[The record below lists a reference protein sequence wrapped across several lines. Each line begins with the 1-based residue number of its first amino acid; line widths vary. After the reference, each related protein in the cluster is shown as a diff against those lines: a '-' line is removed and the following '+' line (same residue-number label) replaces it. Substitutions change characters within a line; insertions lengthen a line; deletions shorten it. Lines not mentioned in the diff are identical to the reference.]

1 MGVATAN
8 RAFEGNTAVNLYS
21 DCELSV
27 ECVPLIIRQMVST
40 LFTDGHAD
48 YKRIFIHL
56 LRYAQVD
63 LSGRVTTIVI
73 PNQWKLHQQDSS
85 WPCCYATLNTFIRLL
100 CALGILCKVPR
111 RKNCA
116 AMYHLPLADYEIP
129 PDALVALDN
138 LIDPASTKN
147 KRVRNLAKHVKSRLN
162 LLRKD
167 QQEST
172 MHCNQVDLDVS
183 TTLDTVQELISSL
196 AGIDAVEKQR
206 IFNEFDRAR
215 DQLQVLSGVTDG
227 RFFIPARSG
236 NTFSQPLQK
245 VEKGQPVDSG
255 ATAVNSLSNAEGK
268 QRGDADALQTRL
280 VDSCGQES
288 TDRVAASACQ
298 MEQKVQNLPLHLP
311 KVAHTVDSGG
321 GNLPVDDLVVDS
333 GSFIDNDRNISSKRI
348 LPENQT
354 IVSDSA
360 APESTIREPRVLY
373 RPVDARSA
381 QVLARFIEGNPGNFR
396 SYITLTRKY
405 HPQVIRAA
413 IINMLAHTYF
423 PDLDGDLPADVDGE
437 LTGKV
442 GRPRKPGAWVT
453 TCCQAYEQYGIP
465 PVMRV
470 LLREYAGS
478 YNEIRQSLESLA
490 RELSPKQYW
499 MQWQE
504 SLLPNAEKPP
514 LSQSPSLAEDSEIGD
529 SNAVREGIPG
539 NEVRAL
545 VDQINREGRPYGIA
559 AHSCLQDGH
568 WEVEIELYF
577 QGRTSTYRFH
587 SKQQWEQYFAAIQN
601 LPSLT

>member
-1 MGVATAN
+1 VGVATAN
-8 RAFEGNTAVNLYS
+8 RAFVGNTGVNLYS

-48 YKRIFIHL
+48 YGRIFIHL

-63 LSGRVTTIVI
+63 LSGRVATIVI
-73 PNQWKLHQQDSS
+73 SNQWKLHQQDSS

-100 CALGILCKVPR
+100 CALGIVCKVPR

-116 AMYHLPLADYEIP
+116 ATYHLPLADYEIP
-129 PDALVALDN
+129 PDALGALDD
-138 LIDPASTKN
+138 LIDPAYTKN

-162 LLRKD
+162 QLRKD

-172 MHCNQVDLDVS
+172 MHGNQVNSDLS
-183 TTLDTVQELISSL
+183 ATLDTVQELIL
-196 AGIDAVEKQR
+196 PFAEIDAAKKQR
-206 IFNEFDRAR
+206 IFNELDRAR
-215 DQLQVLSGVTDG
+215 DQLQVLSGVMAG
-227 RFFIPARSG
+227 RSFLPARSG

-255 ATAVNSLSNAEGK
+255 AMTVDSLSNAEGK
-268 QRGDADALQTRL
+268 QRGDSDALQTIM

-288 TDRVAASACQ
+288 TDKVAASACQ
-298 MEQKVQNLPLHLP
+298 MGQKVQNLSLRLP
-311 KVAHTVDSGG
+311 KVAHPVDSGG
-321 GNLPVDDLVVDS
+321 GNLRVDDLVVDS
-333 GSFIDNDRNISSKRI
+333 GSFIDNDRDRSSTRI

-360 APESTIREPRVLY
+360 ALESTIREPRVLY

-381 QVLARFIEGNPGNFR
+381 QMLAKFVEGNPGNFR

-405 HPQVIRAA
+405 HPQVVRAA

-470 LLREYAGS
+470 LLREYTGS
-478 YNEIRQSLESLA
+478 YNEIRQCLESLA
-490 RELSPKQYW
+490 GEVSPKQYW
-499 MQWQE
+499 MQWQK

-514 LSQSPSLAEDSEIGD
+514 VLQGPSLAENSEIGD
-529 SNAVREGIPG
+529 SNAVREGILG
-539 NEVRAL
+539 DEVRAL
-545 VDQINREGRPYGIA
+545 VDQINREGHLYGIA
-559 AHSCLQDGH
+559 AHPCLQDGH
-568 WEVEIELYF
+568 WEVEIGLYF
-577 QGRTSTYRFH
+577 QGHTSTYRFH
-587 SKQQWEQYFAAIQN
+587 SKQQWEQYLAAIQH